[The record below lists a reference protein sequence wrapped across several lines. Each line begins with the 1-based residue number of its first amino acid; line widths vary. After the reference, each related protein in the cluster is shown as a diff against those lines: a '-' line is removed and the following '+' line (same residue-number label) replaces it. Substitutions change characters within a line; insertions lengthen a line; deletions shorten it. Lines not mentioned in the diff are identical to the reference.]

1 MWNLYNNV
9 NGLQMPPPQEPYSA
23 QAASRFVH
31 AGLACRAA
39 PILINSVST
48 TPANLLEFEI
58 VTGNTGIQSTLLENF
73 IISNAIFARQ
83 AIFTAR
89 CYASAVLAMGLCL
102 SVTSPCSTKT
112 ANTGSHKQNHTI
124 PQL

>member
-39 PILINSVST
+39 PILMNSVST

-58 VTGNTGIQSTLLENF
+58 VTGNTGNLLEF
-73 IISNAIFARQ
+73 SRRSWKI
-83 AIFTAR
+83 
-89 CYASAVLAMGLCL
+89 L
-102 SVTSPCSTKT
+102 
-112 ANTGSHKQNHTI
+112 
-124 PQL
+124 